1 MSRANDIIDAAV
13 SALIAAGVAG
23 GRVTRSLEQGYSY
36 DDFPVVLLHLVADV
50 PTGSAPMG
58 FEYRGLTLELEV
70 LADGEVPHA
79 ACDAVHRAAN
89 TVLLAL
95 PYPVQR
101 GAVQW
106 DYDEENPAL
115 GICRAQYLFS
125 YRRPEGEL

>member
-13 SALIAAGVAG
+13 AALIAAGVAG

-50 PTGSAPMG
+50 PDGGAPVG

-79 ACDAVHRAAN
+79 ACDTVHGVVN
-89 TVLLAL
+89 TVLNAL
-95 PYPVQR
+95 PFTVKR

-115 GICRAQYLFS
+115 GICRAQYHVS
-125 YRRPEGEL
+125 YRVKEGEL